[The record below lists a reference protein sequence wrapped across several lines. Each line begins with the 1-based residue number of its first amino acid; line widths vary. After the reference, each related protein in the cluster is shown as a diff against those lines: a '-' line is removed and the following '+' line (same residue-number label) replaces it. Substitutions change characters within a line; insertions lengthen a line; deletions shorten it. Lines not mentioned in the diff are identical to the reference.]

1 MNDLFIK
8 KTAKSPEIS
17 FSITGQL
24 SIKGVSILED
34 STEFYRKPLQWIEQ
48 YVLEPADK
56 TTIDVDLD
64 FFNTSSQV
72 NLFDILLKLAT
83 LRQSGFNVTFN
94 WYYEDEDLKEIGQ
107 DIANLLGVDF
117 NFIKK

>member
-1 MNDLFIK
+1 MEDLFIK

-17 FSITGQL
+17 FSKNGHL

-34 STEFYRKPLQWIEQ
+34 SSEFYRKPLQWMEQ
-48 YVLEPADK
+48 YVLEPASK
-56 TTIDVDLD
+56 TVIDIDLD

-83 LRQSGFNVTFN
+83 LQQTGAEVTFN